1 MAQPAED
8 RSVPIAVERFLQQ
21 LVITYK
27 SVVLYPPASA
37 IPSDNAAQA
46 EGLFGDALAASGEV
60 AIVVSKQGI
69 AVDGVPVLAAHSAAH
84 TFGLELYHRSVA
96 AVRFRAGVDADA
108 LLGFLGVMR
117 LAPEEVEAA
126 GGFAACLW
134 DAGIDAVT
142 VTESSTAVV
151 EAEVEPPSEQEDA
164 WPPDHARI
172 SQLLATARHP
182 HADGHRVL
190 VRVLVGR
197 DAVRSYVTSVH
208 DRAAASGAEDEPG
221 AVIAAMARIIG
232 ALGDE
237 ERTAALSAIAEATR
251 ALPRGHLRVRTAER
265 LLASARTDRAVAA
278 LVRQVGLDAMCRA
291 LTEGV
296 SIGDESVE
304 GLARA
309 IRNLTQISMAS
320 RDDVADAAGAALRA
334 AGAPEGTI
342 SATLGAALPVRIAAH
357 GDDTPQGPDEIGEV
371 LKLIDLAAESPGT
384 RIDDP
389 ALRTLRDEAHRGF
402 TDSDVT
408 GALVTLVVLGLGT
421 AEFEP
426 SLQRVEDGLGLLLE
440 RGEFEVAADTADIL
454 LAAAAEASPDERER
468 MLEAIGR
475 LSAPGEMRALHRAMH
490 LYDRDS
496 AEHLACRRLLATLG
510 GLAIE
515 PLLEM
520 LADEPD
526 MALRKSMVELISSVA
541 DRHVGEVG
549 RYVNDGRWYF
559 VRNVVSILGATKS
572 SESVPL
578 LGRTL
583 RHADA
588 RVRRES
594 IRALAGM
601 PDPRA
606 AELLVT
612 ALGDID
618 AGNVQLAAR
627 YLGSLAYA
635 GAAAALVE
643 VARGEGSGNREF
655 GPRSE
660 AIEALGQIGSREALP
675 TLEAIA
681 ARRPLVG
688 GGRARDLASVA
699 AAAVAAIN
707 EHGGEVD
714 R

>member
-1 MAQPAED
+1 
-8 RSVPIAVERFLQQ
+8 
-21 LVITYK
+21 
-27 SVVLYPPASA
+27 
-37 IPSDNAAQA
+37 
-46 EGLFGDALAASGEV
+46 
-60 AIVVSKQGI
+60 
-69 AVDGVPVLAAHSAAH
+69 
-84 TFGLELYHRSVA
+84 
-96 AVRFRAGVDADA
+96 
-108 LLGFLGVMR
+108 MR

-134 DAGIDAVT
+134 DAGVDAVT

-151 EAEVEPPSEQEDA
+151 EAEVDAPSEDEAA
-164 WPPDHARI
+164 WPPDYDHI
-172 SQLLATARHP
+172 SRLLATARHP
-182 HADGHRVL
+182 HAEGHRVL
-190 VRVLVGR
+190 VRVLVDS
-197 DAVRSYVTSVH
+197 DAVRSHVASVH
-208 DRAAASGAEDEPG
+208 DRAAASGAQDEPG

-232 ALGDE
+232 SLADE

-251 ALPRGHLRVRTAER
+251 ALPQGQLRARTAER
-265 LLASARTDRAVAA
+265 LLASARADRAVAA

-296 SIGDESVE
+296 SIGDDSVD

-309 IRNLTQISMAS
+309 IRNLSQISMAN

-334 AGAPEGTI
+334 AGVAEPTI

-357 GDDTPQGPDEIGEV
+357 GDDASVGAGEIDEV
-371 LKLIDLAAESPGT
+371 LGLIDLAAAAPGA
-384 RIDDP
+384 RADDP
-389 ALRTLRDEAHRGF
+389 ALRTLRDEVHRGF

-454 LAAAAEASPDERER
+454 LAAATEASSDERER
-468 MLEAIGR
+468 ILEAIGR

-496 AEHLACRRLLATLG
+496 AEYLACRRLLATLG

-526 MALRKSMVELISSVA
+526 MALRKSMVDLISSVA
-541 DRHVGEVG
+541 DRHVEEVG

-559 VRNVVSILGATKS
+559 VRNVVSILGATKC
-572 SESVPL
+572 SESVPF

-594 IRALAGM
+594 IRALAGV

-606 AELLVT
+606 AEFLVI
-612 ALGDID
+612 ALGDLD

-635 GAAAALVE
+635 GATPALID
-643 VARGEGSGNREF
+643 VARGEGSGNREL

-660 AIEALGQIGSREALP
+660 AIEALGQIGSPEALP
-675 TLEAIA
+675 TLEALA

-707 EHGGEVD
+707 ERRGKAE